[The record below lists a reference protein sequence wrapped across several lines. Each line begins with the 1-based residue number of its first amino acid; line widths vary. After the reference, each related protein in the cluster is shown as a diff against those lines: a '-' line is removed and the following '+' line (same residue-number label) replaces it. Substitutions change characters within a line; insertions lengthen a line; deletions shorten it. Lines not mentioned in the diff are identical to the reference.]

1 MDFTGFK
8 FNEKHSSDFGIY
20 RVSDGSRYQ
29 ESLIP
34 TFSDYT
40 SEVAGGTGTHYW
52 GSDFKT
58 KTFNLSFAFDS
69 VTEIQ
74 LRKMRKWL
82 ATPKLSQLIF
92 DEVPYKYYMGKV
104 TSEPQI
110 EYICFDEYDKE
121 KGYNRVYKGEGTISF
136 VCFYPFARS
145 VYKYLDE
152 YDENIYSNKSEWA
165 ESTGMLASKDDL
177 DVLKSGSVIAH
188 IYNPGDLETDW
199 KFTFNKDII
208 GDFELNVSANDGT
221 NSFTDNFVI
230 GTTLNGVAA
239 ELGEL
244 GTLVKESIGKIE
256 VDTKKRM
263 VTFIYNDN
271 GKEKRLPALFL
282 LRSGDLFTF
291 KHSSEKQDIQ
301 FNFTNIENKEDIEL
315 KYDYLYY

>member
-1 MDFTGFK
+1 MDFTGFT
-8 FNEKHSSDFGIY
+8 FNKQHSSDFGIY

-40 SEVAGGTGTHYW
+40 SEVAGGTGAHYW

-110 EYICFDEYDKE
+110 EYICFDEYSKE
-121 KGYNRVYKGEGTISF
+121 KGYSRVYKGEGTINF
-136 VCFYPFARS
+136 ICFYPFARS

-152 YDENIYSNKSEWA
+152 YDENIYSNKLEWA
-165 ESTGMLASKDDL
+165 DSTDMLEERGDL
-177 DVLKSGSVIAH
+177 DILKSGSNLVD
-188 IYNPGDLETDW
+188 IYNAGDIETDW
-199 KFTFNKDII
+199 KFIFSKNNV
-208 GDFELNVSANDGT
+208 GDFELRVSNNDT
-221 NSFTDNFVI
+221 TDTFVI
-230 GTTLNGVAA
+230 GTTLNDLPVQL
-239 ELGEL
+239 EEL
-244 GTLVKESIGKIE
+244 GTLVKESVGKIE
-256 VDTKKRM
+256 IDTKKRM
-263 VTFIYNDN
+263 ITFIYQDG

-282 LRSGDLFTF
+282 LRSGDFFTL
-291 KHSSEKQDIQ
+291 KPNQGIQ
-301 FNFTNIENKEDIEL
+301 QLQFDFTNIENNEDIEL